1 MDARMA
7 SAILLAFGCAD
18 LAVLNLRLAPRLRE
32 RVVVAAASS
41 AAPAAEAARA
51 EPARPP
57 PSSAVPAPSAASVSS
72 GPACPAFTDAGPDV
86 VFDFGDER
94 VPLSATPAVRRVA
107 EELREGGSRRLF
119 VRGHSD
125 RLGLSAANVAL
136 SWKRAEAVRALL
148 AAYGA
153 PLDRIALEAV
163 GDAEPRDPTE
173 SPAGWARNRRVQL
186 LWR

>member
-1 MDARMA
+1 MDGRMA

-32 RVVVAAASS
+32 IAAITAEPPRARVAAP
-41 AAPAAEAARA
+41 PAAATEA
-51 EPARPP
+51 PRPP
-57 PSSAVPAPSAASVSS
+57 PQAIASPAPPAPSCL
-72 GPACPAFTDAGPDV
+72 PPTEAGPDV
-86 VFDFGDER
+86 VFDFGEER
-94 VPLSATPAVRRVA
+94 VPLSAAGAVRRVA
-107 EELREGGSRRLF
+107 EALRDEGSRRLF

-125 RLGLSAANVAL
+125 RLGFSAANVAL

-148 AAYGA
+148 GAYGA
-153 PLDRIALEAV
+153 PLDRVALEAV

-173 SPAGWARNRRVQL
+173 SPTGWARNRRVQL